1 MTEEHGALLES
12 LEAAEAARADLEAT
26 ISSMKVQA
34 ARDRRERRC
43 EDPYTLHPKSRT
55 WQLP

>member
-12 LEAAEAARADLEAT
+12 LDAAEAARGELEQV

-34 ARDRRERRC
+34 ARDKRERA
-43 EDPYTLHPKSRT
+43 
-55 WQLP
+55 

>member
-12 LEAAEAARADLEAT
+12 LEAAEAARADLEQT

-43 EDPYTLHPKSRT
+43 EDP
-55 WQLP
+55 